1 MPRILISLLLALLPI
16 RALPANAKDPAPA
29 PGADPSYRLTA
40 GDTVTVAIYGEPEL
54 AATQTIGRGGE
65 VRLPLI
71 GEILLAGQTV
81 REAERLVESTYLKR
95 QFLKVPVANLIVV
108 AYFPREVSVLGAVRT
123 PGTIVFPR
131 DATSLDIV
139 EIITRAGGF
148 LPISK
153 ADAVTL
159 TRRLPDGTDRV
170 IMIDLDNV
178 MSGRRKPGRDR
189 IDLAVY
195 PGDRV
200 WVPERLF

>member
-1 MPRILISLLLALLPI
+1 
-16 RALPANAKDPAPA
+16 
-29 PGADPSYRLTA
+29 
-40 GDTVTVAIYGEPEL
+40 
-54 AATQTIGRGGE
+54 
-65 VRLPLI
+65 
-71 GEILLAGQTV
+71 
-81 REAERLVESTYLKR
+81 
-95 QFLKVPVANLIVV
+95 
-108 AYFPREVSVLGAVRT
+108 VRT